1 MGHKNIKEEIKMKLR
16 KLIITLL
23 IGIVSFVSV
32 ASVVN
37 AADSDATI
45 TFIPGDEA
53 PPVLDPTDPDPEN
66 PYAPDSDIPGD
77 PDDDPTGET
86 GPLTLDYVSSV
97 EFGERQIQGTNARYQ
112 ATTLRPFI
120 QVSDRRGT
128 GAGWNVTAV
137 MTTFQNGELTDSLP
151 GAKLTFTGGSSITV
165 SDNVSNAPNVEQN
178 IVLDAGG
185 DAETV
190 VTADIND
197 GLGSWITRWYPSEDA
212 EEGFNDNVTLQIPA
226 GSNIATE
233 NIHTAIISWT
243 LTAGPGQ

>member
-1 MGHKNIKEEIKMKLR
+1 MAHKYIKEEMKMKFR
-16 KLIITLL
+16 KLAITLL
-23 IGIVSFVSV
+23 IGVLSFVTF
-32 ASVVN
+32 ASTVN
-37 AADSDATI
+37 AAESDATI

-53 PPVLDPTDPDPEN
+53 PPVLDPTDPEDP
-66 PYAPDSDIPGD
+66 YDYDSDIPGD
-77 PDDDPTGET
+77 PNDLPTNET

-97 EFGERQIQGTNARYQ
+97 EFGERQIQGANASYE

-137 MTTFQNGELTDSLP
+137 MSTFQNGESTDSLP
-151 GAKLTFTGGSSITV
+151 SASLTFTGGVPITV
-165 SDNVSNAPNVEQN
+165 PDNVSNVPDVEQN
-178 IVLDAGG
+178 IVLEAGG

-226 GSNIATE
+226 GSNITTE
-233 NIHTAIISWT
+233 NAHTATITWT